1 MSDDLDKELFRVVSY
16 LVACAGCMPEFT
28 LELASL
34 MQLDAAERVIAMAQH
49 SEAFAQDAFLSA
61 VGAEVAAH
69 KGDVMHDPAAFRS
82 WIADLERR
90 VIAEARRRSTT
101 TQSQNEGC

>member
-1 MSDDLDKELFRVVSY
+1 MSDDLDEELFRVVSY
-16 LVACAGCMPEFT
+16 LLACAACMPEFT

-34 MQLDAAERVIAMAQH
+34 MQLDAAERIIAMAQH
-49 SEAFAQDAFLSA
+49 SDAFAQDAFLST

-69 KGDVMHDPAAFRS
+69 KSDVMRDPAAFRR

-90 VIAEARRRSTT
+90 VIAEARRRRTT
-101 TQSQNEGC
+101 TQNQNEDR